1 MLSFSQLDVNEASKL
16 KEYFER
22 TPYGISEYSVAIL
35 FMWNSNL
42 SSKVAFIDDCAFL
55 SIKHEEKCEFL
66 LPVGV
71 NLKKGMGYFKDYV
84 PSCSDE
90 ITFICIPSTHLDEL
104 KQLFPTAKFEYK
116 RKWSDYIYNAEDIKG
131 LAGRKYGGQRNHINR
146 FLKENPDPVIHH
158 INESNIAR
166 VIEFLHDFVEKDTR
180 EKPQSFFDEY
190 DASLLVLNNFF
201 KLKQCGIFITVNDQ
215 IVSFAVG
222 EVVADTL
229 FVHIEKADLS
239 YHGSY
244 PFIVRSFAREFAVDG
259 VNFINRED
267 DVDDPGLRA
276 SKMSYHPARI
286 VDKYYCTVKL

>member
-1 MLSFSQLDVNEASKL
+1 MIAFSPLDVNKSARL

-42 SSKVAFIDDCAFL
+42 SSKVAFVDGCAFL
-55 SIKHEEKCEFL
+55 SIKHEDKCEFL
-66 LPVGV
+66 LPAGV
-71 NLKKGMGYFKDYV
+71 SLQEGMKLFKEHV
-84 PSCSDE
+84 PACSDE

-104 KQLFPTAKFEYK
+104 KALFPDADFVYK
-116 RKWSDYIYNAEDIKG
+116 RKWSDYIYNAEDIKA

-146 FLKENPDPVIHH
+146 FLKENPEPVIHH
-158 INESNIAR
+158 IDEGNIDR
-166 VIEFLHDFVEKDTR
+166 VIDFLHEFVKKDTR
-180 EKPQSFFDEY
+180 QKPESFFEEY
-190 DASLLVLNNFF
+190 EASLLVLNNFF
-201 KLKQCGIFITVNDQ
+201 TLGQCGIFVTVDDK
-215 IVSFAVG
+215 IISFAVG

-229 FVHIEKADLS
+229 FVHIEKADLN

-244 PFIVRSFAREFAVDG
+244 PFIVRSFAREFAVG
-259 VNFINRED
+259 EVKFINRED

-276 SKMSYHPARI
+276 SKMSYHPERI